1 MAIEN
6 VARVAFRK
14 CFISFATCSF
24 NIFTRESFVFVSF
37 QIRDLVELLERKLQ
51 KDSEW
56 KVKLL
61 ERKLQKDSEWKVE
74 LLERKLQ
81 KDSEWKVE
89 LSAHCSPDKLYILY
103 E

>member
-1 MAIEN
+1 MAIKKMAIEN
-6 VARVAFRK
+6 IARVAFRK

-56 KVKLL
+56 KV
-61 ERKLQKDSEWKVE
+61 
-74 LLERKLQ
+74 
-81 KDSEWKVE
+81 E

-103 E
+103 DEQATLNQTVAPTFVPLI